1 MLLDLNNNKHLNIPV
16 IKDLRKKYN
25 KNNQYNECFGYND
38 KFIAISFIERYL
50 KDEDIIKNK
59 LMGLNNTG
67 FYSEIKMNVA
77 NKNYDFKQM
86 ISIDLHLDGII
97 KPELINN
104 IGDVTFFS
112 RDIDVIIKKM
122 NVVLERISKF
132 ILTKKDIKKYII
144 DNYAELNTD
153 LIYHNI
159 TSTTKEEV
167 INTSNISEII
177 NGFLIKNEFSFA
189 KILIDIVNKTIF
201 YRW

>member
-112 RDIDVIIKKM
+112 RDIDVIIRKM

-189 KILIDIVNKTIF
+189 KIFIDIVNKTIF
-201 YRW
+201 YR